1 MCQTAVREG
10 ATAESKGG
18 EVRKHEDP
26 QIGWVVAILTYLSY
40 AMVITFGYLRDLFA
54 SITGI
59 SRYAVSES

>member
-1 MCQTAVREG
+1 MCQTVVREG
-10 ATAESKGG
+10 AAIESTSG
-18 EVRKHEDP
+18 EARKHHDP

-40 AMVITFGYLRDLFA
+40 AIVITFGYLRDLFA

>member
-1 MCQTAVREG
+1 MCQTVVRDG
-10 ATAESKGG
+10 TATETKGG
-18 EVRKHEDP
+18 EVRKHNDP